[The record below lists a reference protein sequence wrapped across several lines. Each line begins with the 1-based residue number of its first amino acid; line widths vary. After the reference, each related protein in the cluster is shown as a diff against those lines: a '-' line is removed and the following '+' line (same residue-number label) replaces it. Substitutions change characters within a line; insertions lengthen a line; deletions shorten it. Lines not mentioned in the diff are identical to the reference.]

1 MPVHRKAARGKESCA
16 TINAPRGSFAA
27 RKDEDARPI
36 YPLFSLVRSSNVGAH
51 DRTPDSCLR
60 LAGISRRISSS
71 GVRLG
76 GPLKGVAVLLGVAV
90 AWLVVIAGWGQGF
103 PDTFFQPKA
112 VHAQWWGWGGDSSLL
127 ARVIMGEAGD
137 EPFIGQVAV
146 GAVIMNRVR
155 HPSFPNTLSG
165 VIFEPDAF
173 ESVSNGLIWSREPS
187 ATQYTAASLA
197 MSGWDPTF
205 GALYF
210 WNPFKA
216 VSPWVWTRQII
227 MYIGRHV
234 FAR

>member
-1 MPVHRKAARGKESCA
+1 MPGNRKAARSDESRA
-16 TINAPRGSFAA
+16 TVSDLRGSLPA
-27 RKDEDARPI
+27 RNDEDARRMCS
-36 YPLFSLVRSSNVGAH
+36 LLSLVRASAVNAH
-51 DRTPDSCLR
+51 DRTLDSCVR
-60 LAGISRRISSS
+60 PMGISRCIPTS
-71 GVRLG
+71 GVKLS
-76 GPLKGVAVLLGVAV
+76 GPLKGVTVLLGVAI
-90 AWLVVIAGWGQGF
+90 AGLVVIAGWEQDF
-103 PDTFFQPKA
+103 PDSFLQPKA
-112 VHAQWWGWGGDSSLL
+112 AHAQWWGWGGDSSLL
-127 ARVIMGEAGD
+127 ARVIMGEAAN
-137 EPFIGQVAV
+137 EPFVGQVAV

-210 WNPFKA
+210 WNPAKP
-216 VSPWVWTRQII
+216 VNPWVWTRQILT
-227 MYIGRHV
+227 YIGRHV